1 MKLSIFI
8 SLIALCCATTSRAQQ
23 TVSSVYEAETALY
36 SQCELVRDQMYS
48 GNQALRLIESS
59 ARVTFKVSLPE
70 KGKYRLFVAGNGIG
84 GAKIV
89 NCTVNGG
96 TGSFSLNEYSEV
108 EVGTFIMDSGDN
120 NVVITPSWTWFV
132 VDYLRVE
139 NYADALPFD
148 VADHPVDAQATDAT
162 CLMYDFLCDNFGQRT
177 ISGIMTGDMS
187 TANGDV
193 TKHYDV
199 QAVYKKSGQYPA
211 LVGFDFMNATGLN
224 SPQQWY
230 KDYTRA
236 SIELAKD
243 LYRRGGIPAFTWH
256 WRDPSR
262 QTDAFYSDATSMKA
276 SKAMN
281 ADGTWNT
288 ESSLYQHLIEDIDVV
303 ADYMLELQAE
313 DMACIFRPLH
323 EASGGWFW
331 WGREGADVFKALYRL
346 IYDEMVEVKGVHNVI
361 WVWNPDPK
369 DAEWNP
375 GDDYY
380 DVVSA
385 DIYNNAFDY
394 SSNYVTFD
402 KLKALTGGKKIVA
415 LSENGP
421 IPDIEKQAEE
431 GAMWSWWMP
440 WYQSWN
446 GGFVDKT
453 SAAEWKRCMTDE
465 RVITL
470 DDMVD
475 AGWCGIAPITE
486 AFTSATIDARIFN
499 LQGQRLSSMPAR
511 GIYIRANRAALIVNA
526 PW

>member
-1 MKLSIFI
+1 MKLNLIL
-8 SLIALCCATTSRAQQ
+8 SLITMACASVCNAQDENPLF
-23 TVSSVYEAETALY
+23 YEAEAANN
-36 SQCELVRDQMYS
+36 SRCELVTDAMYS
-48 GNQALRLIESS
+48 GNKALRLIESS
-59 ARVTFKVSLPE
+59 ARIDFKVDVPE
-70 KGKYRLFVAGNGIG
+70 GGKYRLVVAGNGIG
-84 GAKIV
+84 GEKII
-89 NCTVNGG
+89 NCTVNGS
-96 TGSFSLNEYSEV
+96 TGNFRLNDYAET
-108 EVGTFIMDSGDN
+108 EVGTYILKAGENS
-120 NVVITPSWTWFV
+120 VVITPSWTWFV

-139 NYADALPFD
+139 NYEDALPFD
-148 VADHPVDAQATDAT
+148 IAEHPVDAQATDAA
-162 CLMYDFLCDNFGQRT
+162 CLMYSFLQENFGKRT
-177 ISGIMTGDMS
+177 ISGIMTGDMGS
-187 TANGDV
+187 ANGNV
-193 TKHYDV
+193 TQHYDV

-262 QTDAFYSDATSMKA
+262 RTDAFYSDATSMKA
-276 SKAMN
+276 SSAML
-281 ADGTWNT
+281 ADGSWDTS
-288 ESSLYQHLIEDIDVV
+288 SSLYQNLVKDIDIV
-303 ADYMLELQAE
+303 ADYLLELQAE

-331 WGREGADVFKALYRL
+331 WGREGADVFKALYQL
-346 IYDEMVEVKGVHNVI
+346 IYTEMVEVKGVHNVI
-361 WVWNPDPK
+361 WVWNPDPE
-369 DAEWNP
+369 DAAWNP
-375 GDDYY
+375 GDEYY

-421 IPDIEKQAEE
+421 IPDIEKQVEE

-453 SAAEWKRCMTDE
+453 SASEWKRCMNDE
-465 RVITL
+465 QVVTL
-470 DDMVD
+470 DDMKD
-475 AGWCGIAPITE
+475 AGWCAMPVITE
-486 AFTSATIDARIFN
+486 VDALSGTEGAIYN
-499 LQGQRLSSMPAR
+499 LQGQRLGAKPAK
-511 GIYIRANRAALIVNA
+511 GFYIDADLHCPCRVIGY
-526 PW
+526 